1 MDIGVETTNLFVT
14 NYPEGVRRVFVING
28 QFVCLFYFLNQ
39 FHFKTSWRGPIFL
52 VPQVFSVGFN
62 LVKPFLSAATLAKLR
77 IFSHDAKAWKDALL
91 EEIDADQ
98 LPAHY
103 GGTMTDPDGNPFC
116 LTKVS

>member
-1 MDIGVETTNLFVT
+1 M
-14 NYPEGVRRVFVING
+14 
-28 QFVCLFYFLNQ
+28 
-39 FHFKTSWRGPIFL
+39 
-52 VPQVFSVGFN
+52 GFN

>member
-1 MDIGVETTNLFVT
+1 
-14 NYPEGVRRVFVING
+14 
-28 QFVCLFYFLNQ
+28 LFYLFNQ
-39 FHFKTSWRGPIFL
+39 FHSSPVDSDQFL

-77 IFSHDAKAWKDALL
+77 IFSQDAKAWKDALL

-116 LTKVS
+116 LTKVSYNIFIFF